1 MALKIYVPTNKIQRL
16 PSLHILANVCYLLS
30 LIIAFLMVARQYLTE
45 VLIFISTI
53 ISDVE
58 HFFMC
63 LLAIFMP
70 CLFRS
75 FAHLGRVAVELFD
88 FFVYFRY

>member
-1 MALKIYVPTNKIQRL
+1 MFPPTKYKG
-16 PSLHILANVCYLLS
+16 PLLS
-30 LIIAFLMVARQYLTE
+30 TSLQMFIIFCLSDNTFLMGVRQYLTA
-45 VLIFISTI
+45 VLIFISMI

-58 HFFMC
+58 HFFIY

-75 FAHLGRVAVELFD
+75 FAHLGRAAVQLFEL
-88 FFVYFRY
+88 FVYFRY